1 MARAR
6 TSEPLR
12 GAFIA
17 IIAAAIGALGT
28 LGGNALSNANAQNLL
43 KHDDQVRQDDLR
55 LNAYSEFTSVATG
68 YVIRLKTGKT
78 GRSDIREIVAASG
91 NVQLVGSRGAANQ
104 AYKIQQAL
112 TEITAGALSRD
123 LDLEEAK
130 KRARET
136 GLEITTFVDLARAE
150 LN

>member
-43 KHDDQVRQDDLR
+43 KHDDEVRQDDLR
-55 LNAYSEFTSVATG
+55 LDAYSEFTSVATG
-68 YVIRLKTGKT
+68 YVIRLET
-78 GRSDIREIVAASG
+78 GRTGGSDVLEIVAASG

-104 AYKIQQAL
+104 AFEIQQAL
-112 TEITAGALSRD
+112 IRITNGVLSRD

-130 KRARET
+130 KGAKET
-136 GLEITTFVDLARAE
+136 EPLISTFVDLASAE